1 MLFYHLPCL
10 LLSLLVAAIRSCH
23 LQVLD
28 AFTWHGIPALSSHC
42 TLGLGLILYA
52 CVAALLAVCTDCRE
66 ALLAAYLQQPE
77 TTCKALELAV
87 RNTAVVEL
95 GDLQPGFPVNVLA
108 TTSSGGKRAQ
118 DQQQPNQQQQQ
129 QQQRQQQRKGQQAQK
144 QQQAHQDKQAFAVAV
159 SSFKLAAV
167 MLERGKEHPS
177 GKLWLSGVV
186 GYFRG
191 LIGNALEI
199 AAGLSSSASAAQQA
213 TQAAGDSAA
222 AAAAASS
229 RGSRVS
235 SSSSSAGPSSR
246 PPAGASSMALLLV
259 ARCFLFGSKLLGAA
273 AAALGEDDI
282 KSEAAAATTVAGSD
296 VDAAGV
302 TTDVAAGAA
311 GAAADLTVETAGSAR
326 SVAVPA
332 LEDAAAEKGK
342 ESTAAGPAVSDAAAA
357 AAVDSAPSCNEMLL
371 AAQQAA
377 TIYSLDSTL
386 RDCSAK
392 LEWLGQELQSVELF
406 GGPGSEWGRA
416 AARQQLLQLQSD
428 LQQGLQDAV
437 VRSSINSII
446 STTTSASSSDSDSS
460 RDGAGAGQADNGL
473 QQIII
478 NSDDLVAALPAI
490 AQQMVALGEALCAQ
504 LPLPHCCNHP
514 GCVELR
520 GASELQLVG
529 GKSCVCSRCRCG

>member
-1 MLFYHLPCL
+1 M
-10 LLSLLVAAIRSCH
+10 
-23 LQVLD
+23 
-28 AFTWHGIPALSSHC
+28 
-42 TLGLGLILYA
+42 
-52 CVAALLAVCTDCRE
+52 
-66 ALLAAYLQQPE
+66 
-77 TTCKALELAV
+77 
-87 RNTAVVEL
+87 
-95 GDLQPGFPVNVLA
+95 NVLA
-108 TTSSGGKRAQ
+108 TANSAVERAQ

-129 QQQRQQQRKGQQAQK
+129 QQRQQPRKGQQPQK
-144 QQQAHQDKQAFAVAV
+144 QQQAQQDKQAFAVAV
-159 SSFKLAAV
+159 SSLKLAAV
-167 MLERGKEHPS
+167 MRERGKEHPL
-177 GKLWLSGVV
+177 GELWLAGVV
-186 GYFRG
+186 RYFRG

-213 TQAAGDSAA
+213 TQAAGDPA

-229 RGSRVS
+229 RV

-259 ARCFLFGSKLLGAA
+259 ARCFLFASKLLGAA
-273 AAALGEDDI
+273 AAAVGEDDI
-282 KSEAAAATTVAGSD
+282 KSEAAAAATVAGSD

-302 TTDVAAGAA
+302 TTDMAA

-332 LEDAAAEKGK
+332 LEDAAAEKGT

-357 AAVDSAPSCNEMLL
+357 VDSAPSCDEMLL

-377 TIYSLDSTL
+377 TISSLDSML

-392 LEWLGQELQSVELF
+392 LEWLGHELQSVELP
-406 GGPGSEWGRA
+406 GGPGSEWGRT
-416 AARQQLLQLQSD
+416 AARQQLLQLQGR

-437 VRSSINSII
+437 VRSSINSNSSS

-478 NSDDLVAALPAI
+478 NSADLGAALPAI
-490 AQQMVALGEALCAQ
+490 AQQMVALGEALCTQFPVA
-504 LPLPHCCNHP
+504 HCCNNP

-529 GKSCVCSRCRCG
+529 GKGCVCGRCRCD